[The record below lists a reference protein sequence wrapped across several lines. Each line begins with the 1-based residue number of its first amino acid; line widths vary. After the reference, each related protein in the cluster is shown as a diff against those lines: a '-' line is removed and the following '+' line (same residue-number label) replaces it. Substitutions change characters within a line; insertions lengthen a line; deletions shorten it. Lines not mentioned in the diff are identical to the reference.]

1 MRYLNEKIYGT
12 VLEVSTDAIVY
23 NLRLLRSRLA
33 PGVGVMPIVKAS
45 AYGHGAFEVAGIFE
59 QQGVD
64 YLAVA
69 FTSEGIAL
77 RTAGI
82 TMPIVVFNADADSFE
97 ELIQHNLEPEIYNF
111 ETLGAFTARLRQH
124 AAYHYPIHI
133 KLDTG
138 MHRLGFAEADV
149 PRLIAALAE
158 AEQYAHVATIFSH
171 LAAADDPAQDDFT
184 RRQIAD
190 FDGLSARIAATLPY
204 PVRRHTANT
213 NGTMRFPEAQFDLVR
228 VGIGLYGVGME
239 GARRVATLKTRI
251 ISISELAAGE
261 TVGYSRRGVLGR
273 PSRVA
278 TIPIGYA
285 DGLNRRLSGGVWSM
299 LVGGAAAGASGEG
312 ALTPAPIVGNVCMDS
327 CMIDI
332 TDASPDVKVGD
343 EVVIFAD
350 APGNTVED
358 MAAAL
363 GTIPYE
369 VMTSISARVKRIY
382 I

>member
-1 MRYLNEKIYGT
+1 
-12 VLEVSTDAIVY
+12 
-23 NLRLLRSRLA
+23 
-33 PGVGVMPIVKAS
+33 MPIVKAA
-45 AYGHGAFEVAGIFE
+45 AYGHGAFEVAGLFE
-59 QQGVD
+59 RQGVD

-77 RTAGI
+77 RIAGI

-97 ELIQHNLEPEIYNF
+97 ELIRHNLEPEIYNF
-111 ETLGAFTARLRQH
+111 VSLSEFVTRLKQH
-124 AAYHYPIHI
+124 GAYHYPIHI

-138 MHRLGFAEADV
+138 MHRLGFGEADV
-149 PRLIAALAE
+149 PRLMAELAD
-158 AEQYAHVATIFSH
+158 AEQYAHVETIFSH

-190 FDGLSARIAATLPY
+190 FDRLSSQIAASLPY

-239 GARRVATLKTRI
+239 GARRVASLKTRI
-251 ISISELAAGE
+251 ISISELATGE

-273 PSRVA
+273 PSRIA

-285 DGLNRRLSGGVWSM
+285 DGLNRRLSNGAWAMMVNGGGKHVS
-299 LVGGAAAGASGEG
+299 
-312 ALTPAPIVGNVCMDS
+312 APIVGNVCMDS
-327 CMIDI
+327 CMIDV
-332 TDASPDVKVGD
+332 TDAGGDVKVGD
-343 EVVIFAD
+343 EVVIFSD
-350 APGNTVED
+350 APGNTIED

-369 VMTSISARVKRIY
+369 VMTSVSARVKRIY
-382 I
+382 K